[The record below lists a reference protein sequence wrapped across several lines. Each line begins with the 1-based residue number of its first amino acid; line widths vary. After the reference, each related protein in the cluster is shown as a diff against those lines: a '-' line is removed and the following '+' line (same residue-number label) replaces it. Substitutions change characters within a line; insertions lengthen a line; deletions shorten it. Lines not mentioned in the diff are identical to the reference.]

1 MIEEYIDP
9 NFWKTKLILKGN
21 RITSWTNM
29 TKRVELKAIQVDQ
42 EIKALMRAKDLHFQE
57 GLRFRRRAVF
67 RRHDL

>member
-1 MIEEYIDP
+1 
-9 NFWKTKLILKGN
+9 
-21 RITSWTNM
+21 M

-42 EIKALMRAKDLHFQE
+42 ETKALMRVKDLHFQE